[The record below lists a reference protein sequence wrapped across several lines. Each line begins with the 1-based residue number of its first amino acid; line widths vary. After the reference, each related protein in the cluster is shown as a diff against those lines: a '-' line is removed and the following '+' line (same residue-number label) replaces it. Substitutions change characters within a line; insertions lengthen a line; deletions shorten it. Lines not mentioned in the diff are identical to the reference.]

1 MYEEVSFTDKSSGA
15 LDCNSISPEEIR
27 ENVARK
33 LYEDSNWGRLGTGG
47 APTRDT
53 DRGAKA
59 AGENGC
65 AGNKTAAAAK
75 VDRTAV
81 DLSVE
86 LLHAAMD
93 QFGTNEDA
101 IYAALEGRS
110 QAERESIARVYE
122 EKYGSKLE
130 DDIKSEMSGEE
141 LERALAALNG
151 KNGIV
156 SKSLDRSCS
165 SAQDEAAID
174 EKLPHLRLGK
184 AGQGDSAR
192 QAGTGLSE
200 AASDS
205 ASTRKL
211 PHMVAGGGADDE
223 PAKQAGKDSSASA
236 GAYTVEDKLRN
247 MSSGTVGHVWT
258 ARQADGHISG
268 PPDHDATK
276 EKLSRVVTGEL
287 GREAEACPANESRY
301 EKALADHAA
310 RQRVAEQLR
319 KNMHAGSFGS
329 YECRQAVIN
338 SFRSMDGR
346 TTELDMLVKINRW
359 LAADGAEYRVRFG
372 HSQIKDAGACR
383 LEIVDPY
390 GHVTDR
396 LDFVVPPPATPVDN
410 VRPLY
415 NPRPDYNSIRRG
427 PRW

>member
-1 MYEEVSFTDKSSGA
+1 MYEEVSFTDKSKGA

-27 ENVARK
+27 EHVARK
-33 LYEDSNWGRLGTGG
+33 LYDDANWGRLGTGG
-47 APTRDT
+47 AQRGDT
-53 DRGAKA
+53 Q
-59 AGENGC
+59 AGE
-65 AGNKTAAAAK
+65 KTLAAAK

-101 IYAALEGRS
+101 IYAALAGRS
-110 QAERESIARVYE
+110 RAEREAIARAYE

-141 LERALAALNG
+141 LERALSALNG
-151 KNGIV
+151 KDGMTA
-156 SKSLDRSCS
+156 KSLERSCS
-165 SAQDEAAID
+165 SAQDEAALD
-174 EKLPHLRLGK
+174 EKLRGLTLGK
-184 AGQGDSAR
+184 VGQGDSAR
-192 QAGTGLSE
+192 QAGADPS
-200 AASDS
+200 AVASDS
-205 ASTRKL
+205 VISKKL
-211 PHMVAGGGADDE
+211 PHTVAGGAADDE
-223 PAKQAGKDSSASA
+223 PAKQARKDSSASA
-236 GAYTVEDKLRN
+236 GACAAHDKLPN

-258 ARQADGHISG
+258 ARQANEPASG
-268 PPDHDATK
+268 PPDQDAIK
-276 EKLSRVVTGEL
+276 EKLSHVVTGEL
-287 GREAEACPANESRY
+287 GREADACQADESRH

-310 RQRVAEQLR
+310 RQRIAEQLR

-338 SFRSMDGR
+338 SFRSMDAQ

-372 HSQIKDAGACR
+372 HSQIKDPGACR

-396 LDFVVPPPATPVDN
+396 LDFVVPPPATPADN

-415 NPRPDYNSIRRG
+415 NPRTDYNSIRRG